1 MANKKKVSFMLDEDI
16 IYEVKERALKER
28 TTQTELFNKWII
40 QGLEND

>member
-16 IYEVKERALKER
+16 IYKVKERALKER

-40 QGLEND
+40 QGLKDD

>member
-16 IYEVKERALKER
+16 IYKVKERALKER
-28 TTQTELFNKWII
+28 TTQTKLFNKWII